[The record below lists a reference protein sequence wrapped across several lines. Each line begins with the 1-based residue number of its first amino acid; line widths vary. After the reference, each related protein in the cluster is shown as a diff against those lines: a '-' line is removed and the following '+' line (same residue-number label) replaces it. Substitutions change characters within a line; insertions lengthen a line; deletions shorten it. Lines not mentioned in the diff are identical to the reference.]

1 MRKKKFPKLDFTPMV
16 IVIIALVVGVSLEY
30 LVYATGHFTEKV
42 TFLEYLTLDQK
53 ILFMR

>member
-1 MRKKKFPKLDFTPMV
+1 MRKMKFPKLDFTPMV

-42 TFLEYLTLDQK
+42 TFLEYLTLDRK